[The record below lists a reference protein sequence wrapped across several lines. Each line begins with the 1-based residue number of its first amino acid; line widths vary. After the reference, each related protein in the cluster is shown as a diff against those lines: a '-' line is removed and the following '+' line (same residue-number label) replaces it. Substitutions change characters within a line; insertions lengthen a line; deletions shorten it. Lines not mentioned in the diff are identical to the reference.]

1 MSPPG
6 PLFRA
11 WGAAQRPNITPT
23 DDACVTTVSQPS
35 KTSRSRA
42 ARGRAIAVATKGWR
56 RPVRRVPN
64 AAVYALRPCV
74 RIAVRGA
81 VWAMVPLL
89 TELLLWLAAAS
100 V

>member
-11 WGAAQRPNITPT
+11 RGAGQRPSITPT
-23 DDACVTTVSQPS
+23 DDACVTTASQPP
-35 KTSRSRA
+35 KAYTSRA
-42 ARGRAIAVATKGWR
+42 ARGRTIAVATRGWR
-56 RPVRRVPN
+56 RPGRRVPN
-64 AAVYALRPCV
+64 AAYALRPCV
-74 RIAVRGA
+74 RISVRGA

-89 TELLLWLAAAS
+89 TVVLLSLAAAG